1 MQNTSRDDRIL
12 AETRWLAAL
21 VIPFLLVAFGI
32 LYFFPQDTGRLFAW
46 KIQPGMSAMM
56 LGAAYAGGIYF
67 FCGVLLSKQWHRI
80 KAGILPVTTFAT
92 LLGIATILHWDRF
105 NHSSLAFFAWASLY
119 FTTPF
124 LVLGVWFRN
133 RVHDP
138 LEPEPNDQELPGW
151 LRLLIGLVGA
161 FTLTLSILLFLSPTL
176 MIGLWPWTLT
186 PLTSRVMSAM
196 FGLPGVVN
204 LGIAFD
210 RRWSAARTILQ
221 SQGFSI
227 LLILIAVARS
237 WKDFQLSNLQTWL
250 FIGGLSGL
258 LVGICALTLWME
270 TRIPGKAVDKQIG

>member
-221 SQGFSI
+221 SQRFSI

-237 WKDFQLSNLQTWL
+237 WNDFQLSNLQTWL

-258 LVGICALTLWME
+258 LVGICVLTLWME

>member
-12 AETRWLAAL
+12 AGTRWLAAL

-32 LYFFPQDTGRLFAW
+32 LYFFPQDTARLFAW

-67 FCGVLLSKQWHRI
+67 FSGVLLSKQWHRI

-92 LLGIATILHWDRF
+92 LLGIATILHWDKF

-124 LVLGVWFRN
+124 LVLAVWFRN
-133 RVHDP
+133 RIYEPV
-138 LEPEPNDQELPGW
+138 EPEPGDPELPGW
-151 LRLLIGLVGA
+151 LRLFIGLVGV
-161 FTLTLSILLFLSPTL
+161 FTLTLSLLLFLSPTL

-204 LGIAFD
+204 LGIALD
-210 RRWSAARTILQ
+210 RRWSAARIILQ

-227 LLILIAVARS
+227 LLILIAAARA
-237 WKDFQLSNLQTWL
+237 WKDFLQSNLQTWL
-250 FIGGLSGL
+250 FIGGLSGM
-258 LVGICALTLWME
+258 LVGICVLTFWME
-270 TRIPGKAVDKQIG
+270 TRMPSKAVNK